1 MGDKI
6 EAAARIVARGKVQ
19 GVGFRYF
26 ILQRAQEMRLRGFT
40 QNLAGDEVEAIV
52 EGDKIYIEDLF
63 KAIQRGPATAKV
75 KDVSI
80 VWRTPTERFRTF
92 EIRR

>member
-1 MGDKI
+1 MAEKI

-63 KAIQRGPATAKV
+63 KAIQKYCY
-75 KDVSI
+75 KEDESNS
-80 VWRTPTERFRTF
+80 
-92 EIRR
+92 